1 MQALL
6 ATQARFHASLHL
18 EMHLRGMFV
27 HTFRFIFYVKPWLS
41 NLKTVRD
48 VHRATHVHFQ
58 QAVKSENEIIQ
69 FLILWELCKCLHSSF
84 REENNDTDAMTRVM
98 LARPVLV
105 M

>member
-48 VHRATHVHFQ
+48 VHRATPVHFQ
-58 QAVKSENEIIQ
+58 QAVKTENEIIQ
-69 FLILWELCKCLHSSF
+69 LCKCLHSSF